1 MQLTLNSCSKCYELA
16 LEKVW
21 HYSAPNLWNDCTSLS
36 CRNNSLPAA
45 PGMKWVAVVEVGGE
59 QKSRR
64 TGGKGNRV
72 WGITSIM
79 GEDIKN
85 QRHYAFYHY
94 AHASSLDDPCHAC
107 SPYILASGTGSCDRA
122 SHEVR
127 NRRGSSPQGHSAYRL
142 ISSPSDQI
150 SRQ

>member
-1 MQLTLNSCSKCYELA
+1 
-16 LEKVW
+16 
-21 HYSAPNLWNDCTSLS
+21 
-36 CRNNSLPAA
+36 
-45 PGMKWVAVVEVGGE
+45 MKWVAVVEVGGE

-94 AHASSLDDPCHAC
+94 AHASSLDDPVMAAAPIFWPVGRVRVTVRVTRSVIGGDPHPRA
-107 SPYILASGTGSCDRA
+107 ILLTG
-122 SHEVR
+122 
-127 NRRGSSPQGHSAYRL
+127 
-142 ISSPSDQI
+142 
-150 SRQ
+150 